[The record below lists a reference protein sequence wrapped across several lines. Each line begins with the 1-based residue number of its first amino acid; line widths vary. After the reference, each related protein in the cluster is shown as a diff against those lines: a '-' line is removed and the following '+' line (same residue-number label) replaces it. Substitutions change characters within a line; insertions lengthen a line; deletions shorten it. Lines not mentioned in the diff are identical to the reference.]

1 MLLKHLKSL
10 FLSSSDRKPVT
21 INTEGNLSENQLTL
35 MHCGT
40 HVRPEKSVNL
50 MIFSAKPRL
59 QVSLS
64 LRKISIG
71 SKACFDLDFEV
82 SVTSKFHV
90 LRKYHCT
97 ETNKSV
103 LNMSLCNFACSSN
116 ARSLGS
122 ILLHLDRIRS
132 GSYTIKNVADTYC
145 LERLQNI
152 YISFYLTMYLLKS
165 PFLTRISIFWYSDI
179 FRW

>member
-71 SKACFDLDFEV
+71 SKSCFDLDFEV

-90 LRKYHCT
+90 FRKYHCT

-103 LNMSLCNFACSSN
+103 
-116 ARSLGS
+116 RSLGS
-122 ILLHLDRIRS
+122 ILLHLDRICS